1 MANENEINKFKS
13 KKLREQDVSQAILSQ
28 NFMPPRLRFM
38 RHIFIPDI
46 PLNTNQVLGGT

>member
-13 KKLREQDVSQAILSQ
+13 KKLREQDISQAILSQ

-38 RHIFIPDI
+38 RHIPDI